1 MLDNLTFVVNNERA
15 ASCSPSNS
23 KQRRED
29 SADNAR
35 KPFVAFSKKFGI
47 LATDSAG
54 PAWSDNPDDFF
65 QDRW

>member
-1 MLDNLTFVVNNERA
+1 MNVLLLVPHLLTR
-15 ASCSPSNS
+15 NS
-23 KQRRED
+23 AGED

-54 PAWSDNPDDFF
+54 PAWSDHPDDFF